1 MDAGSPWPACNM
13 PGYIPLAPT
22 ICQKHYNMDQNM
34 PWNAK
39 VKKKMQRAD
48 WGKKTALTTMGTCIA
63 RIGWKHQQNLTR
75 LGLY

>member
-1 MDAGSPWPACNM
+1 
-13 PGYIPLAPT
+13 
-22 ICQKHYNMDQNM
+22 MDQNM